1 MPAPEGLDQLAN
13 ALDGASKGDINNMP
27 SQLYSA
33 LATYINSRILSFLIS
48 VAIVVTIIF
57 VFYGSFQYFTAY
69 GDENKA
75 ASAKKSITYAFIG
88 LLISLMAMGIATYV
102 QRSITGSVPAST
114 GVTLPVDTR

>member
-1 MPAPEGLDQLAN
+1 MPEGLDQLAN
-13 ALDGASKGDINNMP
+13 SLDSASKGDINNMP

-48 VAIVVTIIF
+48 AAIVVTIVF
-57 VFYGSFQYFTAY
+57 VLYGSFQYFTAY

-75 ASAKKSITYAFIG
+75 ASAKKSITYAFVG